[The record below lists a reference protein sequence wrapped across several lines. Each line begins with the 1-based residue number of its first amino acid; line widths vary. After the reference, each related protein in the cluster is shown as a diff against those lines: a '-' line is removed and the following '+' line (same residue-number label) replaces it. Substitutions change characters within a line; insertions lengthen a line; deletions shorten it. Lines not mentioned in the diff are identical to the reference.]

1 MPIYW
6 GCPNIG
12 NYFNLDG
19 MIIVDSIDAL
29 IPRLNNLTLDYYND
43 RMDAIIENRK
53 IAETYAN
60 YSERIESVINE
71 KL

>member
-1 MPIYW
+1 
-6 GCPNIG
+6 
-12 NYFNLDG
+12 